1 MEPTITFF
9 SISNLNY
16 PILILYSII
25 DNPLFMT
32 TTSLQTS
39 TRHPKQLYIL
49 FFAEMW
55 ERFSFYGMKA
65 LLIAYMVTQLKFDEP
80 KAYAILG
87 SYAALVYTMPMFGGL
102 MADRFLGYRR
112 AIMFGGILMTI
123 GHLILAVP
131 QDWSFFF
138 GMAFIIC
145 GNGFFKPNIS
155 SLVGTLY
162 ADNDPRKDSGFS
174 LFYMGINIGA
184 ALGGLLCGY
193 VGQKINW
200 HYGFGLAG
208 IFMIIGLIGFY
219 LGKKSLQEKGLP
231 PNPEALKKPVWGFIK
246 TEYLIYGG
254 TLLVV
259 PLVVTLFNMYEA
271 MDYIMLGLGI
281 ASFAYIIYIAMKM
294 EKVARF
300 KLFAAL
306 VMIIFSILFWAFYE
320 QNSGSLNL
328 FAMRNV
334 DMNFLGYNLPPLSVN
349 NFLPPGW
356 VIILSF
362 FFAWLWPWLSKKG
375 KEPSTPLKFAISF
388 ILMGIGFY
396 VFYLACNANTINGLI
411 PLWAFV
417 AGYFFIISGELC
429 ISPIGLSMITKLS
442 PGKIVAM
449 MMGIW
454 FFASAVGEFLA
465 SKIGAMM
472 SVPEAVQNDTVASM
486 PYYADILNKIAIG
499 SAGIGILLWVL
510 VPLLKK
516 WMKDIH

>member
-1 MEPTITFF
+1 MAGQPVAAV
-9 SISNLNY
+9 
-16 PILILYSII
+16 
-25 DNPLFMT
+25 
-32 TTSLQTS
+32 S
-39 TRHPKQLYIL
+39 TKHPKQLYLL

-65 LLIAYMVTQLKFDEP
+65 LLLAYMVTQLKFDEP
-80 KAYAILG
+80 KGYAILG
-87 SYAALVYTMPMFGGL
+87 SYAALVYTMPMFGGML
-102 MADRFLGYRR
+102 ADRFLGYQR
-112 AIMFGGILMTI
+112 AVLFGGVMMTI
-123 GHLILAVP
+123 GHLILAIP
-131 QDWSFFF
+131 QDWSFFY

-162 ADNDPRKDSGFS
+162 ADNDPKKDSAFS

-208 IFMIIGLIGFY
+208 IFMIIGLVVFY
-219 LGKKSLQEKGLP
+219 FGKKSLKEKGLP
-231 PNPEALKKPVWGFIK
+231 PDTALLKKPVFGFIS

-259 PLVVTLFNMYEA
+259 PLVVTLFNMYEI
-271 MDYIMLGLGI
+271 MDYIMFGLGG
-281 ASFAYIIYIAMKM
+281 ASLVYIIYIAMKM
-294 EKVARF
+294 ETVARF

-306 VMIIFSILFWAFYE
+306 IMIVFSILFWSFYE

-328 FAMRNV
+328 FALRNV
-334 DMNFLGYNLPPLSVN
+334 DMNFMGYSLPALSVN

-356 VIILSF
+356 VIVLSF
-362 FFAWLWPWLSKKG
+362 VFAWLWPWLNKRG
-375 KEPSTPLKFAISF
+375 KEPSTPLKFALSF

-396 VFYLACNANTINGLI
+396 VFFLACKSSSGTGLI
-411 PLWAFV
+411 PLWAFT

-429 ISPIGLSMITKLS
+429 ISPIGLSMVTKLS
-442 PGKIVAM
+442 PAKIVAM

-454 FFASAVGEFLA
+454 FFASAIGEFLA
-465 SKIGAMM
+465 GKIGSLM
-472 SVPEAVQNDTVASM
+472 SVPEAVQNNAVASM

-499 SAGIGILLWVL
+499 SVAVGIILFLI

-516 WMKDIH
+516 WMKDVR